1 MLKWFK
7 TNFWDFIASKILRN
21 RIGMLA
27 LVALFTVFMAS
38 QWKYIKFTNTEANLL
53 PANEKANIDYNAFLN
68 KFGEEGN
75 LIVIGIQDSLIFSP
89 KIYASWEKL
98 MTQLKHNKEVDLVI
112 SLNDLKKLQKN
123 DSLSTFELTSLIDS
137 SKISDANYL
146 KEKKEELIH
155 QIPFYEGL
163 LYNKS
168 GIIRSAIY
176 LDKKIVNTPER
187 KNLVLKKI
195 IPAIESFE
203 KETKVD
209 LHVSGMPYIR
219 SLNSQFLLELH

>member
-1 MLKWFK
+1 MLKWLS
-7 TNFWDFIASKILRN
+7 TSFWDYIASRILRN
-21 RIGMLA
+21 KIGLLV
-27 LVALFTVFMAS
+27 LVALFTLFMAS

-53 PANEKANIDYNAFLN
+53 PASEKANIEYNSFLE

-98 MTQLKHNKEVDLVI
+98 MLQLKQNKEVDVII
-112 SLNDLKKLQKN
+112 SLNDLKRLQKN
-123 DSLSTFELTSLIDS
+123 DSLSTFELTSLLDP
-137 SKISDANYL
+137 SKTSDATYL
-146 KEKKEELIH
+146 KERQKELLT
-155 QIPFYEGL
+155 QMPFYEGL

-187 KNLVLKKI
+187 KNLVLQKI
-195 IPAIESFE
+195 IPAIETLE
-203 KETKVD
+203 NETKVD
-209 LHVSGMPYIR
+209 VHVSGMPYIR
-219 SLNSQFLLELH
+219 SLNS